1 MVVKNNYH
9 KIYRLKFYY
18 FYLKTKSKWAR
29 KETLFCWG
37 PLIDFSYS
45 TFLRFSCP
53 LKSFSQHLL
62 LHFSKKRKRKRVWY
76 FLLYA
81 FNFRCSHPL
90 SLVLLCSSSKK
101 KKFIVKS
108 KIFPTFYLIFVAVFR
123 LLFNFRC
130 SHPLSLVLLCS
141 SSKKKKNY
149 SKEWDFSDFLLN
161 LRCSFLCYHPHPIVL
176 ILL

>member
-1 MVVKNNYH
+1 MVKNNYH

-45 TFLRFSCP
+45 TFLHFSCP

-90 SLVLLCSSSKK
+90 SLVLLCSSSNKK
-101 KKFIVKS
+101 KIIVKS
-108 KIFPTFYLIFVAVFR
+108 EIFPTFY
-123 LLFNFRC
+123 
-130 SHPLSLVLLCS
+130 
-141 SSKKKKNY
+141 
-149 SKEWDFSDFLLN
+149 LN
-161 LRCSFLCYHPHPIVL
+161 LRCSFLGYHPHPIIL
-176 ILL
+176 ILLCFTSQNKKKKNKEKRRRKVQL

>member
-1 MVVKNNYH
+1 MVVKNSYH

-37 PLIDFSYS
+37 PLLDFSYS
-45 TFLRFSCP
+45 TFLHFSCP

-62 LHFSKKRKRKRVWY
+62 LHFPKSKKKKKKRKRVWY

-101 KKFIVKS
+101 KK
-108 KIFPTFYLIFVAVFR
+108 
-123 LLFNFRC
+123 
-130 SHPLSLVLLCS
+130 
-141 SSKKKKNY
+141 KNY

-161 LRCSFLCYHPHPIVL
+161 LRCSFPTFI
-176 ILL
+176 

>member
-45 TFLRFSCP
+45 TSLHFSCP

-62 LHFSKKRKRKRVWY
+62 PHFSKKKKRVWY

-90 SLVLLCSSSKK
+90 SLVLLCSSSTKK
-101 KKFIVKS
+101 IIVKS
-108 KIFPTFYLIFVAVFR
+108 KIFPTFYLIFVAVFCVVI
-123 LLFNFRC
+123 LI
-130 SHPLSLVLLCS
+130 P
-141 SSKKKKNY
+141 
-149 SKEWDFSDFLLN
+149 
-161 LRCSFLCYHPHPIVL
+161 SF
-176 ILL
+176 